1 MSSPSLL
8 VVGADRPAPPPES
21 WFGIRL
27 RRILIAASL
36 GLPVAIILAEASR
49 DVFLWRMGYWPS
61 RAVTAGL
68 VAALAAAAGLIVLRM
83 REEAME
89 RLTKPERPDLIV
101 LDLIMPKL
109 SGFEVLKRIKADPG
123 TSAIPVI
130 VLSKLSQES
139 DRRQVLEAGAVEY
152 LVKANMTLK
161 EVVERIEAVL
171 KNGGRP

>member
-1 MSSPSLL
+1 MAKRILL
-8 VVGADRPAPPPES
+8 VEDDQYQRKAEEALL
-21 WFGIRL
+21 RL
-27 RRILIAASL
+27 RGYDVVIAVD
-36 GLPVAIILAEASR
+36 G
-49 DVFLWRMGYWPS
+49 
-61 RAVTAGL
+61 
-68 VAALAAAAGLIVLRM
+68 
-83 REEAME
+83 EEALE

-130 VLSKLSQES
+130 VLSNLSQES

-152 LVKANMTLK
+152 LVKAHMTLK

-171 KNGGRP
+171 KNGGQP

>member
-1 MSSPSLL
+1 MAKRILL
-8 VVGADRPAPPPES
+8 VEDDQYQRKAEEALL
-21 WFGIRL
+21 RL
-27 RRILIAASL
+27 RGYDVVIAVD
-36 GLPVAIILAEASR
+36 G
-49 DVFLWRMGYWPS
+49 
-61 RAVTAGL
+61 
-68 VAALAAAAGLIVLRM
+68 
-83 REEAME
+83 EEALE

-130 VLSKLSQES
+130 VLSNLSQES

-171 KNGGRP
+171 KDGGRP

>member
-1 MSSPSLL
+1 MAKRILL
-8 VVGADRPAPPPES
+8 VEDDQYQRKAEEALL
-21 WFGIRL
+21 RL
-27 RRILIAASL
+27 RGYDVVIAVD
-36 GLPVAIILAEASR
+36 G
-49 DVFLWRMGYWPS
+49 
-61 RAVTAGL
+61 
-68 VAALAAAAGLIVLRM
+68 
-83 REEAME
+83 EEALE
-89 RLTKPERPDLIV
+89 RLTKLERPDLIV

-123 TSAIPVI
+123 SAAIPVI
-130 VLSKLSQES
+130 VLSNLSQES